1 MRVRLAWRFVL
12 ALMAIGV
19 IVNACAENRQGAD
32 RRSAVAQ
39 VSMFEFG
46 VIGDAPY
53 ILEEEA
59 KVASAISDMNRSDLA
74 FVVHV
79 GDIQADPR
87 VPYRGGIPTCTD
99 ASLQRRMEL
108 FSASRHPFILTPG
121 DNDWTDCHYVKD
133 RVVDPIERLATVRKL
148 FFSGA
153 ESLGQRRIPLTVQA
167 SDPRY
172 AKFVENRLWAHGGVL
187 FVTVHVVGSN
197 NNRGRTPEMDAEY
210 AERNAANLAWLAQAF
225 QRGRQEQARA
235 VVIFTQAN
243 PQFETTWSATQVRRY
258 LSGLPVN
265 IPEPR
270 RPTGFDDFLAALERD
285 VLAFP
290 RPVLLIHGD
299 THVFRVDKPMVRAA
313 DKRLIEH
320 FTRVE
325 TFGYPDVHWVRVTV
339 DPTRPGLFIFRPE
352 MVTGQSATTS

>member
-1 MRVRLAWRFVL
+1 
-12 ALMAIGV
+12 
-19 IVNACAENRQGAD
+19 
-32 RRSAVAQ
+32 
-39 VSMFEFG
+39 
-46 VIGDAPY
+46 
-53 ILEEEA
+53 
-59 KVASAISDMNRSDLA
+59 
-74 FVVHV
+74 
-79 GDIQADPR
+79 
-87 VPYRGGIPTCTD
+87 
-99 ASLQRRMEL
+99 MEL

-290 RPVLLIHGD
+290 
-299 THVFRVDKPMVRAA
+299 KASAA
-313 DKRLIEH
+313 DPRRYPRLPSRQ
-320 FTRVE
+320 TDGPCGRQAVDRAL
-325 TFGYPDVHWVRVTV
+325 YPGRDVRLPRCPLGAGHRGSHPAGSLHI
-339 DPTRPGLFIFRPE
+339 PTRDGHRSVGDDFLRAQYRRLAIR
-352 MVTGQSATTS
+352 MAAQHHASAARGARVARSPADERARYPYKGR